1 MLARGC
7 SFAFALVPIQAV
19 AFATISSE
27 NTGRASAIFNAGRQV
42 AASFGVAL
50 LGTVLTNRLTHHGA
64 VPLGNPFARDAALL
78 AFHDAF
84 LVASIVVGLAI
95 VAALLISDKKAAH
108 TMREPAATA
117 AL

>member
-1 MLARGC
+1 M
-7 SFAFALVPIQAV
+7 QAV

-50 LGTVLTNRLTHHGA
+50 LGTVLTNRLAHYDAT
-64 VPLGNPFARDAALL
+64 PLGNPFARDGALL

-84 LVASIVVGLAI
+84 LAATIVVMVAI
-95 VAALLISDKKAAH
+95 AAAFLISDRKAAH
-108 TMREPAATA
+108 TMREPAATGA
-117 AL
+117 PL